1 MKQGNNT
8 FSVNWSG
15 FNVLP
20 SWVVYLKKQLNM
32 WVVIDPAQ
40 QENILN
46 VTPHGEPPEDLF
58 KLYETQ
64 ESCVAEK

>member
-1 MKQGNNT
+1 MSHALG
-8 FSVNWSG
+8 VNII
-15 FNVLP
+15 
-20 SWVVYLKKQLNM
+20 QLSC
-32 WVVIDPAQ
+32 VPTRTLRLDPAQ